1 LSMIPGMTLQT
12 DRAVSFGIAAH
23 DYDRYRVG
31 PPAEI
36 ADLLAPTPCAS
47 VLDLGA
53 GTGALTRVLAAR
65 VPQVY
70 AVDRDPRMIAVLE
83 RNCPGVTAM
92 EGTAERIPLPD
103 AAVEAVTAASAWHWM
118 DPELAVPE
126 VTRVL
131 RPGGTLGLM
140 WNRRDRTAPWI
151 AELEAFRLSVTG
163 TEDWIEER
171 VHHYL
176 EQPWLPA
183 GSRFG
188 RIETGQLPWHT
199 VMTRDEVAGLMT
211 TFHGFLT
218 VPDELKP
225 AMVEQFEEYAHS
237 DAVPGIPDREDL
249 VEIPMMCHFWRASL
263 D

>member
-1 LSMIPGMTLQT
+1 MTLQT
-12 DRAVSFGIAAH
+12 DSAVSFGTAAH

-31 PPAEI
+31 PPTEI
-36 ADLLAPTPCAS
+36 ADLLAPISCES

-65 VPQVY
+65 VPRVY

-83 RNCPGVTAM
+83 ANCPGVTAL

-103 AAVEAVTAASAWHWM
+103 GAVDAVTVASAWHWM
-118 DPELAVPE
+118 DPRTAIPE
-126 VTRVL
+126 ITRVL
-131 RPGGTLGLM
+131 RPGGALGLM
-140 WNRRDRTAPWI
+140 WNRRDRSEPWI
-151 AELEAFRLSVTG
+151 AALEAFRLRVSG
-163 TEDWIEER
+163 TDDWIEER

-188 RIETGQLPWHT
+188 RIEIGRLPWRA
-199 VMTRDEVAGLMT
+199 VMTRDELAGLLT

-218 VPDELKP
+218 VPEELKP
-225 AMVEQFEEYAHS
+225 AMVEQFSEYAHS
-237 DAVPGIPDREDL
+237 DEVPGIPGRDDE
-249 VEIPMMCHFWRASL
+249 VEIPMLCHYWRAAL